1 MSRDYNKSLLLHADE
16 NRANFLN
23 KMVEFRIQYNED
35 KTNDYFLFLYLA
47 SILNY
52 IEAHNGGCLSEVGMM
67 SLKVNIAGTLS
78 KLIEKDENNKIDQQE
93 LVRFCLNLLNSYTVC
108 ILTKGMFE
116 IAKEN
121 DAFFNAYEFP
131 DTIRSE
137 FDELDKTITDLLP
150 TLKSLLD
157 TYTIYMDAEHKKIFN
172 LQKNNGFYKQIFN
185 ASSCKIGGM
194 KGVENA
200 IECR

>member
-16 NRANFLN
+16 NRANFLHQL
-23 KMVEFRIQYNED
+23 VEYRIQYNED
-35 KTNDYFLFLYLA
+35 KSNEYFLFLYLA

-78 KLIEKDENNKIDQQE
+78 KIMEKDENNKIDQQE

-121 DAFFNAYEFP
+121 DNFFNAYEFP

-137 FDELDKTITDLLP
+137 FDELEKTITDLLP
-150 TLKSLLD
+150 TLKSLLI
-157 TYTIYMDAEHKKIFN
+157 TYTIHMDAEHKKVFN
-172 LQKNNGFYKQIFN
+172 LQKNNGFYKQIFT
-185 ASSCKIGGM
+185 ASACKIGGM